1 MAGGAPPK
9 VFTLR
14 QAFLSPAETSSP
26 SPQDD
31 VLARTIPVVNVMA
44 QGRSGHS
51 MCLRTVPG
59 ETHAPADRGQH
70 PARERRPSAPL
81 ALSGGLLRVPE
92 PPRGGAE
99 LRCPPSLPEAP
110 ALARHSDVHRLS
122 DSVPV
127 PGHAPGAGP
136 TSQRLPPGPAP
147 AQVPLATCVGSRGGA
162 GDPGSVAIGAGA
174 VIPHSALCPPRR
186 PS

>member
-1 MAGGAPPK
+1 MRRL
-9 VFTLR
+9 T
-14 QAFLSPAETSSP
+14 
-26 SPQDD
+26 
-31 VLARTIPVVNVMA
+31 
-44 QGRSGHS
+44 
-51 MCLRTVPG
+51 
-59 ETHAPADRGQH
+59 GQH

-81 ALSGGLLRVPE
+81 ALSWGLLQVPE

-136 TSQRLPPGPAP
+136 SSQRLPPGPAP

-162 GDPGSVAIGAGA
+162 GRGGGSWERGHRSGGSHTSFRTLSSSSPFLI
-174 VIPHSALCPPRR
+174 IY
-186 PS
+186 